1 MINRVSWVGTMTRTN
16 TLAHTRLVTACD
28 SQAGLDNSTR
38 ERGRRKSVRERERE
52 RERDVSLIKRQSLH
66 CHLSSV
72 SKQTLKLEAG
82 DEDKFLVK

>member
-1 MINRVSWVGTMTRTN
+1 MINGVSWVGTMTHTN
-16 TLAHTRLVTACD
+16 TLEHTRLVTACD

-38 ERGRRKSVRERERE
+38 ERGRKKRERERK
-52 RERDVSLIKRQSLH
+52 RDVSLIKRQSLQH

-72 SKQTLKLEAG
+72 SKQTLKQEAC

>member
-28 SQAGLDNSTR
+28 SHAGLDNSTR

-52 RERDVSLIKRQSLH
+52 RERCFFDKKAIAALPSLLSIK
-66 CHLSSV
+66 
-72 SKQTLKLEAG
+72 TNAEAG
-82 DEDKFLVK
+82 GRR